1 MMNMLEMMY
10 NQRFIDLDNLKEDY
24 KQKGQIITELL
35 EKHNLLDITEQELRE
50 ICGTV

>member
-10 NQRFIDLDNLKEDY
+10 NQRLMDLDNLKKEY
-24 KQKGQIITELL
+24 EQEGQITTDLL